1 MAESKASL
9 AFVRDFLTQGTL
21 PPLPRETPWDAAAAI
36 ALAAREQGVAGLL
49 HRAIDSEGETAA
61 LWPAEIRDAL
71 ARDRRTALARGV
83 RQLDLAGRVL
93 GRLHRAGLR
102 ALPLKGAALLETLYD
117 SEDART
123 MADVDVLALDDWPQ
137 ARRLLEEDG
146 FVECARADH
155 AAVLREPATGAV
167 LELHHGVTSSPGL
180 FPLDRDGL
188 WSRSVPGAGQVP
200 RLPSAEDLLIQLSLH
215 AAFQHGLVLSLAQWL
230 DFRRLFERRSLDRER
245 LLAATAAAR
254 AAVPLAAA
262 LEAARVVLE
271 APVPEWLRTAQ
282 PLPAGLRAKAPLDF
296 VIPSS
301 PDLFRVRLALSRGRW
316 IALVRG
322 TLFPRTPGE
331 ETSLLRGAGRGV
343 ARAARLARGW
353 GPSVLRGLLT
363 APPGRRPRSG
373 HASGT
378 PPPGA
383 RAEGILRSLLGGFP
397 FLRLTVTGD
406 CMRPALSPGDRVH
419 VVSPEQRPPRVGDV
433 VLARHRD
440 GLRLHRLVW
449 GPPLALGLRWRT
461 QADRGAIWDPALE
474 PADVLGTVVAVEGAP
489 DRRPIRGRMTS
500 LRSLLRGLRS
510 WIRLERET

>member
-49 HRAIDSEGETAA
+49 HRAISEGETAA

-245 LLAATAAAR
+245 LLAALEEVGDEDDDRARRRANELAAVGDVERLPTLPALWSARGVSTGRLAWITIATFMFPGFGQGLVSWRWMALWVSLSVSSHTLQLDQPIGRSDAQGRFQAIALDPTLTAAAELIGRLMLEPPKRMPAQVVDELAEQDR
-254 AAVPLAAA
+254 AAGKRFVWSL
-262 LEAARVVLE
+262 VVVHGVSF
-271 APVPEWLRTAQ
+271 ASRHCAQCSGGQWLR
-282 PLPAGLRAKAPLDF
+282 RE
-296 VIPSS
+296 VS
-301 PDLFRVRLALSRGRW
+301 LA
-316 IALVRG
+316 
-322 TLFPRTPGE
+322 T
-331 ETSLLRGAGRGV
+331 
-343 ARAARLARGW
+343 
-353 GPSVLRGLLT
+353 
-363 APPGRRPRSG
+363 
-373 HASGT
+373 
-378 PPPGA
+378 
-383 RAEGILRSLLGGFP
+383 
-397 FLRLTVTGD
+397 
-406 CMRPALSPGDRVH
+406 
-419 VVSPEQRPPRVGDV
+419 
-433 VLARHRD
+433 
-440 GLRLHRLVW
+440 
-449 GPPLALGLRWRT
+449 
-461 QADRGAIWDPALE
+461 
-474 PADVLGTVVAVEGAP
+474 
-489 DRRPIRGRMTS
+489 
-500 LRSLLRGLRS
+500 GLRS
-510 WIRLERET
+510 TMTGVMRRRTCRVASLIISTNSGLSATAGSLAKGLRKGPLCTRRLNEPFQERLAI